1 MLGYEYH
8 PAAEAEYLAEV
19 EYYSRVSADLGLR
32 FVKEVESAIARA
44 RQFPE
49 AKGNL

>member
-1 MLGYEYH
+1 MLGHEYH

-32 FVKEVESAIARA
+32 FVKGKRCWGDPL
-44 RQFPE
+44 F
-49 AKGNL
+49 